1 MERDILQRRVV
12 EVEDAAC
19 LLTWDF
25 SLKIPKAEE
34 ATDESGHTHVCIN
47 DSISYFNCSA

>member
-25 SLKIPKAEE
+25 SLKIPKAEV
-34 ATDESGHTHVCIN
+34 ASDESGHTHVRLIYN
-47 DSISYFNCSA
+47 TFQIHRA

>member
-34 ATDESGHTHVCIN
+34 ATDESGHTYVRIN
-47 DSISYFNCSA
+47 LI